1 MDIRTE
7 FKAGVDATRA
17 VQEEVGEMETS
28 RVSIVTP
35 IITGVLVGSIAGVM
49 LRGVLRLAFGRE

>member
-7 FKAGVDATRA
+7 FQNAAASARA
-17 VQEEVGEMETS
+17 VREEVDEMETS
-28 RVSIVTP
+28 HVSVVTP
-35 IITGVLVGSIAGVM
+35 LITGVIVGSIAGVM